1 VASGTTKCIVIDT
14 NSEVQPFNFIN
25 NQAIPLGKKFAY
37 LSDRRIE
44 MEIVPKKEAT
54 YGLRIFRINPF
65 ALFEDIF
72 KKKRLKKREKELQ
85 LQLAIFSGGITRMK

>member
-1 VASGTTKCIVIDT
+1 VKCNHLISLIIKQFPWVRNLLIYT
-14 NSEVQPFNFIN
+14 
-25 NQAIPLGKKFAY
+25 
-37 LSDRRIE
+37 DRRIE